1 MKIIILI
8 LLSYILIAQDTGKI
22 MDDFVYKHLLLT
34 KSKMS
39 SSPLAWQD
47 LKEGFLPRTTFE
59 EFFISDD
66 LEIIF
71 DFISK
76 FKKKDG
82 KDWYK
87 RLER

>member
-8 LLSYILIAQDTGKI
+8 LSSYILIAQDTGKI

-47 LKEGFLPRTTFE
+47 LKEGFLRNYTIRLRTLFWIVWIE
-59 EFFISDD
+59 ETLHPIMPV
-66 LEIIF
+66 LGIF
-71 DFISK
+71 
-76 FKKKDG
+76 
-82 KDWYK
+82 K
-87 RLER
+87 R